1 MRALGAEALQIKASH
16 FAQNAHFA
24 GLVSAKAHIHGK
36 EVLLKGGQVGD
47 AQLYSLVLKGF
58 NS

>member
-1 MRALGAEALQIKASH
+1 MPRKRAKPFIDPDEAVDKTAYGLLRLSKGASGA
-16 FAQNAHFA
+16 F
-24 GLVSAKAHIHGK
+24 